1 MGHNAS
7 YLAGM
12 KLLAFDT
19 AFDACSVG
27 VDTDTGAPVLRSED
41 VDRAHQERLFPMIA
55 AVMAEAGVAMAD
67 LDRIVVTI
75 GPGSFTGIRVGV
87 AAARGFAL
95 VTKAPAIGV
104 TTLAVHAEAAA
115 EKLPGR
121 RLLAAIPARGAML
134 YSQSFDHDLTP
145 LGEPHIASVHE
156 LAAEARERDAML
168 AGPGADAIARVLGAN
183 AEERVVHRDAVP
195 DVAALVRLARRAP
208 ASDAPPTPLYLR
220 PPDAQPWP
228 DATVARQ

>member
-1 MGHNAS
+1 
-7 YLAGM
+7 M

-27 VDTDTGAPVLRSED
+27 VDTDNGGPVLRSENI
-41 VDRAHQERLFPMIA
+41 DRAHQERLFPMIA
-55 AVMAEAGVAMAD
+55 AAMAEAGVAMAD

-115 EKLPGR
+115 EKMPGR
-121 RLLAAIPARGAML
+121 RMLAAIPARGAML
-134 YSQSFDHDLTP
+134 YAQSFDRDLAP
-145 LGEPHIASVHE
+145 FGEPRIASAHE
-156 LAAEARERDAML
+156 LAAEAHERDAML
-168 AGPGADAIARVLGAN
+168 AGPGADAVAHALGAN
-183 AEERVVHRDAVP
+183 AQQRVVHRDAVP

-208 ASDAPPTPLYLR
+208 VSGTSPKPLYLR
-220 PPDAQPWP
+220 PPDAQPRT